1 MTRKFYPTEATL
13 YMTKVCNFYCEGCSR
28 QTVGVKTFNELDI
41 PIIEKALEQY
51 PTLNG
56 FCLAGLGEPT
66 LNNNFIAIVDYLKS
80 HGKYVGIITNGSN
93 IEPFKSLKHQP
104 DYISVSLYG
113 YNKEQYNNYVKLD
126 MFDEVVEN
134 FKTLKMLN
142 NSVGFSYFVSKDNI
156 QNLRTVI
163 ELAESL
169 NADFLNITNYLVYD
183 TSDAEELSKIIYTS
197 DHELIDEIEVI
208 LAQSTIINARPVYL
222 DREHFSFHCAS
233 YRTIINIDGNGNIGG
248 CQRQFQPSA
257 EYGNILTMRDP
268 YNNGKIAELR
278 AKITDG
284 EYPHGDNCNYCF
296 GKMNP
301 SFGKKLDLAI
311 YILFHEKVA
320 QTLECIKS
328 FLPFYVPIYILN
340 NGSNE
345 HSIKELESFT
355 NKYQN
360 IKLFHS
366 EKNLGVGVG
375 RNYLIE
381 NTSEEWMFFVDNDIT
396 IDTYNFMQIF
406 TSQMAIYP
414 DIDVFIPKLF
424 NIHDNTYAHRLK
436 MHVITNSVEMAVAD
450 DVFTNI
456 FPGGAAIV
464 NRRVF
469 QKHGL
474 YDTKMF
480 VGLEDFELA
489 LGALLNETPIKSKF
503 IDEIDLI
510 HDHRIAQLDV
520 DKQAIIERY
529 DFSKLEASYFRI
541 LEKYPSIHFEHEFR
555 PWVIEQIDQMLGGT
569 TNLKFVN
576 SEYQFGASWYRDNE
590 LSEPISEN
598 YKNIIVDDYLLD
610 DKKTCIIRSVG
621 KEKFELTFYS
631 SKKNGD
637 IKKQILLNIEHYK
650 ELEKLT
656 DELQFSDPTRIVLLN
671 TLEHLNDPRPIL
683 RYLRALLQ
691 QNASS
696 ELMIVTNDYDEN
708 NINHYAGF
716 KRAWTIDNMKTFLVT
731 SGFIVKQINNKNG
744 IYHFHLTSDAKTYEV
759 FLKTNFLP
767 ANNSCMIVSQ
777 EHGKAP
783 LTGGIG
789 AYVEE
794 VEKLLDNEITT
805 LLIPPFET
813 MYPPKHYSMQK
824 RHLLASSFYFTK
836 DISYDRL
843 DEITKECIEIALFF
857 YDNLQTIELQDV
869 NGKGYMA
876 IQAYNTGKYP
886 SSIQFK
892 TLCHASRVALER
904 LYERYTDYN
913 DRELYEEKYVIENV
927 DEAIFPTNYLREF
940 YFKQG
945 YVLPKERST
954 ICRLPFDFQNS
965 KENYEQYL
973 GVDTLIFFG
982 KRIHYK
988 GFSYFTALIEA
999 LLKQDILSKMVKTIV
1014 LVGPKFD
1021 EMEKENTFFDLLANK
1036 GFDVKE
1042 FSLKRIEALNL
1053 IKEYRNRSI
1062 CFTPYVSDNHPN
1074 SVLEVVGQECLLLA
1088 SNKGGIP
1095 ELIPAEYH
1103 SKMLFDLEINN
1114 MITQT
1119 LHWLQVSP
1127 DDRLQFVKKL
1137 KQTVME
1143 NQKQINQKN
1152 MERFNMQHTLEIDKN
1167 RIDGKLLIVTYCQSQ
1182 KDLDKV
1188 QNTILSQS
1196 IQPEKIIIFSKDP
1209 LVLNQGF
1216 DIASICLDVFDN
1228 DLIHTLENHSGYT
1241 YSALMSPECDYSS
1254 SFLSSLISSLKH
1266 SDSDY
1271 VTSNVFHY
1279 NKKVKFIGDG
1289 LVNATVNNTIGT
1301 PFGIYKISS
1310 LQQCSSVKIP
1320 DIFVNRSFL
1329 IQFLSEGFSIKIH
1342 PEFLFS
1348 SDLPL
1353 VPETYGEITTYTE
1366 HTKFL
1371 NHFDAIRAIGYLQQ
1385 LKESKAQISLVT
1397 TQLIE
1402 TEKLLFSLTS
1412 SKSWKLIGQMK
1423 NSKIH
1428 SMYMLLKKIK
1438 GKF

>member
-93 IEPFKSLKHQP
+93 IEPFKNLKYQP

-113 YNKEQYNNYVKLD
+113 YNKEQYNSYVKLD

-134 FKTLKMLN
+134 FKKLKMLN

-183 TSDAEELSKIIYTS
+183 TSDAEELSKIIYTT
-197 DHELIDEIEVI
+197 DVELIDEIELI
-208 LAQSTIINARPVYL
+208 LGQSSIINARPIYL

-233 YRTIINIDGNGNIGG
+233 YRNIINIDGNGNIGG

-301 SFGKKLDLAI
+301 SFGKRLDLAI

-340 NGSNE
+340 NGSSE
-345 HSIKELESFT
+345 HSVKELESFT

-360 IKLFHS
+360 IKIFHS

-381 NTSEEWMFFVDNDIT
+381 NTPEEWMFFVDNDIT
-396 IDTYNFMQIF
+396 IDTYNFIQIL
-406 TSQMAIYP
+406 TSQMSVYP

-424 NIHDNTYAHRLK
+424 NIHDNMYTHHLEMSVLSNR
-436 MHVITNSVEMAVAD
+436 VEMKVTD
-450 DVFTNI
+450 NVFTNT
-456 FPGGAAIV
+456 FPGGASIV

-474 YDTKMF
+474 YDTEMF

-489 LGALLNETPIKSKF
+489 LRGLLNEIPIKSKF
-503 IDEIDLI
+503 IDEINLI
-510 HDHRIAQLDV
+510 HDHRTAQLDA

-555 PWVIEQIDQMLGGT
+555 PWVIEQIDQMLGGS

-576 SEYQFGASWYRDNE
+576 SEYQFGASWYRDSE
-590 LSEPISEN
+590 LSEPTSEN

-610 DKKTCIIRSVG
+610 NKKTCIIRSVG

-631 SKKNGD
+631 SKKNSD
-637 IKKQILLNIEHYK
+637 IKKRILLNLEHYR

-683 RYLRALLQ
+683 RYLRALLHE
-691 QNASS
+691 NASS
-696 ELMIVTNDYDEN
+696 ELMIVTNDYHEN

-716 KRAWTIDNMKTFLVT
+716 KRVWAIDNMKTFLVT
-731 SGFIVKQINNKNG
+731 SGFIVEQINNKNG
-744 IYHFHLTSDAKTYEV
+744 VSHFYLSSNAKTYEV

-767 ANNSCMIVSQ
+767 ANNPCMIVSQ
-777 EHGKAP
+777 EHGKAL

-805 LLIPPFET
+805 LLIPPFNT
-813 MYPPKHYSMQK
+813 MYPPKYYSMQK
-824 RHLLASSFYFTK
+824 RHLLASSFYSTE
-836 DISYDRL
+836 DIRYERL

-876 IQAYNTGKYP
+876 LQAYNTGKYP

-892 TLCHASRVALER
+892 TLCHASRVALEK
-904 LYERYTDYN
+904 LYECYTDYN

-927 DEAIFPTNYLREF
+927 DEVIFPTNYLQKF

-945 YVLPKERST
+945 YVIPKERSS

-965 KENYEQYL
+965 KESYEQFL

-999 LLKQDILSKMVKTIV
+999 LEKQNILSKTIKTII

-1021 EMEKENTFFDLLANK
+1021 EMEKENTFFDLLTNK
-1036 GFDVKE
+1036 GFDVKQ

-1074 SVLEVVGQECLLLA
+1074 SVLEVVDQGCLLLA

-1119 LHWLQVSP
+1119 LHWLQASP
-1127 DDRLQFVKKL
+1127 DDRLEFTQRL
-1137 KQTVME
+1137 KRTVIE
-1143 NQKQINQKN
+1143 NQKQINQMN
-1152 MERFNMQHTLEIDKN
+1152 TERFRMQQKLKVDGN
-1167 RIDGKLLIVTYCQSQ
+1167 NIDGDLLIITYCQSQ
-1182 KDLDKV
+1182 KDLTKV
-1188 QNTILSQS
+1188 QNIILSQS
-1196 IQPEKIIIFSKDP
+1196 IQPKKIIIFSKDP
-1209 LVLNQGF
+1209 LVVNQDF
-1216 DIASICLDVFDN
+1216 DIELICLNVIDS
-1228 DLIHTLENHSGYT
+1228 DLIHILDNHPEYT
-1241 YSALMSPECDYSS
+1241 YSAFISPECDYAS
-1254 SFLSSLISSLKH
+1254 SFLSSLILSLNH

-1271 VTSNVFHY
+1271 VTSNMLY
-1279 NKKVKFIGDG
+1279 KNQKVKFIGDG

-1310 LQQCSSVKIP
+1310 LKQCSSVKIP
-1320 DIFVNRSFL
+1320 DIFLNRSFL
-1329 IQFLSEGFSIKIH
+1329 VQFLSEGFSIRIY

-1348 SDLPL
+1348 SDLSL
-1353 VPETYGEITTYTE
+1353 VPETYSEITTYTE
-1366 HTKFL
+1366 HTNFL
-1371 NHFDAIRAIGYLQQ
+1371 NHFDAIRAIGYLQR
-1385 LKESKAQISLVT
+1385 LKETQEQAASVT
-1397 TQLIE
+1397 ERFIE
-1402 TEKLLFSLTS
+1402 TEKLLSTLIS
-1412 SKSWKLIGQMK
+1412 SKSWKLIDRIK
-1423 NSKIH
+1423 NSKFH